1 MPAPNGTVGYKVCRP
16 DGQWFDP
23 KAGAFGTTEPPAIP
37 LIQYPGSASDTVEI
51 NLDPSI
57 NLPAGSYRGFFYDK
71 AGARVGG
78 VMILDPAPP
87 GQKLNVIIK
96 QVIAQG
102 TMGG

>member
-1 MPAPNGTVGYKVCRP
+1 MPAPNGAVGYKIVRP

-23 KAGAFGTTEPPAIP
+23 KSGAFTATEPSAIP
-37 LIQYPGSASDTVEI
+37 LVQYPGSASDTVEI

-57 NLPAGSYRGFFYDK
+57 NLPSAPYRGFFYDK

-78 VMILDPAPP
+78 VMKLDPAPP
-87 GQKLNVIIK
+87 GQKLSVIIQ